1 MGENACIRVWPR
13 DQVPDCYRR
22 FATYYEDGDI
32 EYTVF
37 VAHVPAAVLADR
49 LLQQCVDVSGP
60 EGYLWWESRGLFG
73 TNCIDTFPHPD
84 GDGIIVV
91 GGWT

>member
-1 MGENACIRVWPR
+1 MGEGACIRVWTR
-13 DQVPDCYRR
+13 DNVPDRYRA
-22 FATYYEDGDI
+22 FATHYDDGEI
-32 EYTVF
+32 QNTGY

-49 LLQQCVDVSGP
+49 LVRQCVHVSGP

-73 TNCIDTFPHPD
+73 TNCIETFPDPE

-91 GGWT
+91 GGWL